1 MVARLVETLI
11 LPPGGPL
18 LLALTGLLLV
28 RLYPRFGRTALVLGL
43 ALSWALSTPLVAYG
57 LLDTL
62 QYRYPTIQPAEVTGD
77 RIVVLGAGRQRDA
90 TEYGGHDVPSA
101 YALERLRYGVYLLRE
116 TDAQLILTGGRVHP
130 DERESEALLSA
141 RVLARDY
148 DIGVVQLEEQSRNTC
163 ENAFNAGRLLELDRV
178 ERATVVTH
186 AWHMPRAMWCFER
199 AGIPAQAAPT
209 GLVRP
214 GGGERGVFAL
224 LPSARAL
231 LHTRIAL
238 HELVGM
244 LWYRL
249 VY

>member
-1 MVARLVETLI
+1 MVVRLVETLC

-18 LLALTGLLLV
+18 LLALAGLLLA
-28 RLYPRFGRTALVLGL
+28 RLHPRLGRTALVLGL
-43 ALSWALSTPLVAYG
+43 ALSWAFSTPLVGYG
-57 LLDTL
+57 LIDAL
-62 QYRYPTIQPAEVTGD
+62 QYRYPTIEPAEVTGD
-77 RIVVLGAGRQRDA
+77 RIVVLGAGRRREA

-101 YALERLRYGVYLLRE
+101 FALERLRYGVYLLRE
-116 TDAQLILTGGRVHP
+116 TGGQLILAGGRVYP
-130 DERESEALLSA
+130 DEGESEALLSA

-148 DIGVVQLEEQSRNTC
+148 GIGVVQLEEQSRNTC

-186 AWHMPRAMWCFER
+186 AWHMPRAMWCFDR

-209 GLVRP
+209 GVVRP

-231 LHTRIAL
+231 RHARIAL